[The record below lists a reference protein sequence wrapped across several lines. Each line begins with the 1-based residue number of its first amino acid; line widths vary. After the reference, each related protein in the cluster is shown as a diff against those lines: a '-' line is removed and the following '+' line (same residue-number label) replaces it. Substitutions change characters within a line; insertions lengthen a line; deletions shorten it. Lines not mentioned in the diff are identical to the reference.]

1 MNSSNIYPQLLTIEA
16 ARTGK
21 MEYVYQAAMMDPHT
35 GAQLST
41 DEIVAMCNDL
51 REAHERAGYPVF

>member
-1 MNSSNIYPQLLTIEA
+1 
-16 ARTGK
+16 
-21 MEYVYQAAMMDPHT
+21 MMDPHT

>member
-1 MNSSNIYPQLLTIEA
+1 
-16 ARTGK
+16 
-21 MEYVYQAAMMDPHT
+21 MDPHT

-51 REAHERAGYPVF
+51 REAHENAGYPVF